1 MRRRFPQKLQL
12 KLQNFLHW
20 LKLMLRQSCRP
31 VAAEEDTGWEIGMG
45 SWEGSKDFEE
55 SPGWGLDT
63 QPGSLGC
70 LGRWVAGRCLDLQEA
85 LADSVGWRQDSGT
98 LFDSLAVWH
107 LAVRGAQV

>member
-1 MRRRFPQKLQL
+1 MKKMFPQKLQL
-12 KLQNFLHW
+12 MLRNFLHW

-31 VAAEEDTGWEIGMG
+31 VAAEEDIGWEIGMG
-45 SWEGSKDFEE
+45 SWEDSKGFEE
-55 SPGWGLDT
+55 SRGWGWDI

-98 LFDSLAVWH
+98 LFDILAVWH
-107 LAVRGAQV
+107 LAVQGAQV